1 MSAAALLVALAAAV
15 AVAVE
20 LLESMAIVLAV
31 GATRRM
37 GDAIIGAVAAVLVLA
52 VVAVGVGPVLLG
64 SVPLDALEAV
74 IGVLLLLL
82 GLEWLRKGV
91 LRLAGR
97 RSRSSS
103 LQEYLEARAELG
115 SLPPPAPGQA
125 DWAAR
130 VVAFKGVFIEGV
142 EIVLIVAALGAQP
155 SGLAPALAGAG
166 AAAIAVVALG
176 AALRRPLGRLPETEL
191 KYGVGLVLSAFGVVF
206 LAEGLGAVWP
216 LGDVALLYVAALLLA
231 LSQLQVALL
240 ARWAPA

>member
-1 MSAAALLVALAAAV
+1 MSAAVVLVALAAAV

-31 GATRRM
+31 GATRRLR
-37 GDAIIGAVAAVLVLA
+37 DAVIGAAAAVVVLA
-52 VVAVGVGPVLLG
+52 AVAVGVGPLLLG
-64 SVPLDALEAV
+64 RVPLDALEAV

-97 RSRSSS
+97 RSRSTA

-115 SLPPPAPGQA
+115 ALPPPAPGAA
-125 DWAAR
+125 DWPAR
-130 VVAFKGVFIEGV
+130 VVAFKGVFVEGV

-155 SGLAPALAGAG
+155 SGLAPSLAGAAV
-166 AAAIAVVALG
+166 AAVAVVAVG
-176 AALRRPLGRLPETEL
+176 AALRRPLARLPETEL

-216 LGDVALLYVAALLLA
+216 LGDLALVYVAALLLA
-231 LSQLQVALL
+231 ISQLYVALL
-240 ARWAPA
+240 TRWTPA